1 MPRVDNISVHG
12 LVAALLEL
20 LAPTPCLGCD
30 EPLRSHAGELCP
42 VCSPGLIPWR
52 GASAAFEYG
61 GPLAEA
67 IHRFKYEGRSEL
79 APRLAR
85 LMLAEL
91 APVRTEV
98 DVVLPVPL
106 HWRRRRAR
114 GYDQAALLA
123 AGLAGGLGLP
133 LRTRWLRRVRDTP
146 SQVGLC
152 ELEREKNVAGAFCA
166 STPPAPLR
174 VLLVDDVRTTGATLR
189 SASQALSVAG
199 FSFIRAFALAAR
211 L

>member
-1 MPRVDNISVHG
+1 V
-12 LVAALLEL
+12 LALLEL

-30 EPLRSHAGELCP
+30 EPLRSTGDELCP
-42 VCSPGLIPWR
+42 ACRPGLIPWP

-67 IHRFKYEGRSEL
+67 IRRYKYEGRSEL
-79 APRLAR
+79 AVRLAR

-91 APVRTEV
+91 APARTEV

-123 AGLAGGLGLP
+123 AGLARGLGLP
-133 LRTRWLRRVRDTP
+133 LRTRWLRRVRDTR
-146 SQVGLC
+146 SQVGLS
-152 ELEREKNVAGAFCA
+152 EVEREKNLAGAFRACA
-166 STPPAPLR
+166 APKPLR
-174 VLLVDDVRTTGATLR
+174 VLLIDDVRTTGATLR
-189 SASQALSVAG
+189 AASQSLSLAG
-199 FSFIRAFALAAR
+199 FSFIRPFTLAAR

>member
-1 MPRVDNISVHG
+1 MRG

-30 EPLRSHAGELCP
+30 EPLRGHEAELCP
-42 VCSPGLIPWR
+42 ACAPGLIPWQ
-52 GASAAFEYG
+52 GCSAAFEYG
-61 GPLAEA
+61 GPLSEA
-67 IHRFKYEGRSEL
+67 IHRYKYEDRSEL
-79 APRLAR
+79 APRLGR

-91 APVRTEV
+91 ASTGLPTV

-106 HWRRRRAR
+106 HWKRRRER

-123 AGLAGGLGLP
+123 AELARGLGLP
-133 LRTRWLRRVRDTP
+133 FRARWLRRVRATA
-146 SQVGLC
+146 SQVGLS
-152 ELEREKNVAGAFCA
+152 EIEREKNVSRAFYA
-166 STPPAPLR
+166 APAPGPLR

-189 SASQALSVAG
+189 SAREALRTAG
-199 FSFIRAFALAAR
+199 FASVRSFTLAAR

>member
-1 MPRVDNISVHG
+1 MQG

-30 EPLRSHAGELCP
+30 QPLRSQAVEFCP
-42 VCSPGLIPWR
+42 ACRPGLIPWR
-52 GASAAFEYG
+52 GVSAAFEYG

-67 IHRFKYEGRSEL
+67 IHRYKYEGRSEL
-79 APRLAR
+79 AARLAG

-91 APVRTEV
+91 APLRMEV

-123 AGLAGGLGLP
+123 ARLAGGLELP
-133 LRTRWLRRVRDTP
+133 LRTRWLRRLRDTP

-166 STPPAPLR
+166 VTPPAPLR
-174 VLLVDDVRTTGATLR
+174 VLLIDDVRTTGATLR
-189 SASQALSVAG
+189 AASQALSVAG
-199 FSFIRAFALAAR
+199 FSFIRPFALAAR